1 MWNTVLERF
10 NKTSKSVQAE
20 EIELGT
26 VVTLLESLS
35 SFLISLRSK
44 FDEFERR
51 AIGVAHVKTYK
62 DVNQRKGDR
71 QHSTRTS
78 ILLRCMEGINFE

>member
-1 MWNTVLERF
+1 MEYSF

-35 SFLISLRSK
+35 SFLISLGSK

-62 DVNQRKGDR
+62 DVNQCKRR
-71 QHSTRTS
+71 QHQDINSTP
-78 ILLRCMEGINFE
+78 LQEGINF